1 MPAIF
6 KIKRNFQRRDF
17 TYEDILTN
25 DVLLDVC
32 QKLTGQDDFVIEWD
46 DEGYNKGRLAKL
58 EFNDSSFYISFSE
71 MEVLSRNSFFQS
83 FPSALTQFLLE
94 TNPNKSLNFYFLP
107 PDRDAIETNYFVFM
121 YRLMKTVNT
130 IFLNETLYL
139 SRVYPPFNSI
149 TDIIINRDS
158 NRGRNPGNA
167 STYAAIDETDS
178 LQIFGKTYG
187 ANKYETILLTL
198 AFNNVSEYP
207 IEVYEIQEGN
217 LSILPEPGRQLIIN
231 SGIRVITSDLVL
243 ERSEFETNDS
253 LRSPTYLYNLLDKL
267 GHKKCSLC
275 DCEIPQII
283 QGAHIWP
290 VASIKRTNELNLET
304 KIQHAINGDNGLW
317 LCNNHH
323 KLFDINL
330 LYISPDGRLKYK
342 TNIEQIH
349 EEYLRDFTIYR
360 QLPNEILT
368 PNFIEYLDK
377 RNRLLDERQFS
388 YVA

>member
-58 EFNDSSFYISFSE
+58 EFNDNSFYISFSE
-71 MEVLSRNSFFQS
+71 MEVRSRNSFFQS

-107 PDRDAIETNYFVFM
+107 PDRDAIKTNYFVLM

-349 EEYLRDFTIYR
+349 EEYLRDFTIFR

>member
-1 MPAIF
+1 
-6 KIKRNFQRRDF
+6 
-17 TYEDILTN
+17 
-25 DVLLDVC
+25 
-32 QKLTGQDDFVIEWD
+32 
-46 DEGYNKGRLAKL
+46 
-58 EFNDSSFYISFSE
+58 
-71 MEVLSRNSFFQS
+71 
-83 FPSALTQFLLE
+83 
-94 TNPNKSLNFYFLP
+94 
-107 PDRDAIETNYFVFM
+107 
-121 YRLMKTVNT
+121 MKTVNT
-130 IFLNETLYL
+130 VFLNELTYL
-139 SRVYPPFNSI
+139 SRVYQPFNSI
-149 TDIIINRDS
+149 TDIIINRDA

-167 STYAAIDETDS
+167 STYASIDETDS

-217 LSILPEPGRQLIIN
+217 LSILPEPGRQLIID

-267 GHKKCSLC
+267 GNKKCSLC

-290 VASIKRTNELNLET
+290 VASIKRTNDINLET

-349 EEYLRDFTIYR
+349 VDYLRDFTIYR

-377 RNRLLDERQFS
+377 RNRLLDAGQFS
-388 YVA
+388 FVA

>member
-6 KIKRNFQRRDF
+6 TIKRNFQRRDI
-17 TYEDILTN
+17 TYEDILIP

-32 QKLTGQDDFVIEWD
+32 QQLTGQDDYEVVWD
-46 DEGYNKGRLAKL
+46 DTSYNKGRLAKL
-58 EFNDSSFYISFSE
+58 EYSGSIFYVSFSE
-71 MEVLSRNSFFQS
+71 MEVRSRNSFFQS
-83 FPSALTQFLLE
+83 FPSALIQFRLE
-94 TNPNKSLNFYFLP
+94 QNPNKQLCFYFLP
-107 PDRDAIETNYFVFM
+107 PDRDGIETNYFIFM

-130 IFLNETLYL
+130 VFLNEELYL
-139 SRVYPPFNSI
+139 SRIYQPFNSI
-149 TDIIINRDS
+149 SDIIINRDT
-158 NRGRNPGNA
+158 NRERNSGNA

-231 SGIRVITSDLVL
+231 SGITVITSDLVL
-243 ERSEFETNDS
+243 ERREFETNDS

-290 VASIKRTNELNLET
+290 VASIKRANNLNIDT
-304 KIQHAINGDNGLW
+304 KIHHAINGDNGLW
-317 LCNNHH
+317 LCDNHH

-330 LYISPDGRLKYK
+330 LYINPDGRLKYK
-342 TNIEQIH
+342 TNIEQNH
-349 EEYLRDFTIYR
+349 EVYLRDFTTYSE
-360 QLPNEILT
+360 LPTEVLT
-368 PNFIEYLDK
+368 PNFLDYLDK
-377 RNRLLDERQFS
+377 RNQIIDVGQYSFI
-388 YVA
+388 A

>member
-6 KIKRNFQRRDF
+6 KIKRNFQRRAI

-25 DVLLDVC
+25 DVLQDVC
-32 QKLTGQDDFVIEWD
+32 QKLTGQDDFIIEWD
-46 DEGYNKGRLAKL
+46 DDGYNKGRLAKL
-58 EFNDSSFYISFSE
+58 EFNESCFYISFSE
-71 MEVLSRNSFFQS
+71 IEVRSRNSFFQS

-94 TNPNKSLNFYFLP
+94 TNLNKTLCFYFLP

-130 IFLNETLYL
+130 VFLNETSYL
-139 SRVYPPFNSI
+139 SRVYQPFNSI
-149 TDIIINRDS
+149 SDIIINRDT

-198 AFNNVSEYP
+198 AFHNVSEYP

-217 LSILPEPGRQLIIN
+217 LSLLPEPGRQLIIN
-231 SGIRVITSDLVL
+231 LGIRVITSDLVL
-243 ERSEFETNDS
+243 ERREFETNDS

-290 VASIKRTNELNLET
+290 VASIKRTNDLNLDT

-323 KLFDINL
+323 KLFDINIL
-330 LYISPDGRLKYK
+330 SIDTDGRIKYK
-342 TNIEQIH
+342 TNIEEPH
-349 EEYLRDFTIYR
+349 VEYLQGITLSSR
-360 QLPNEILT
+360 LPNYILSPT
-368 PNFIEYLDK
+368 FISYLDI
-377 RNRLLDERQFS
+377 RNRALNTREYSF
-388 YVA
+388 VA